1 MASNF
6 APPKT
11 ETGNADAASI
21 EATDGTETTSLMEN
35 KDEEE
40 SLAQTIL
47 TTDRPVQIH
56 QK

>member
-1 MASNF
+1 MASTF
-6 APPKT
+6 APSKT

-21 EATDGTETTSLMEN
+21 EATDGSETTSLMEN

-47 TTDRPVQIH
+47 TTDRPV
-56 QK
+56 